1 MKQFRGY
8 LCSAHLL
15 LHVLFFLISS
25 FFLSRFV
32 GCSRPVF
39 FPFFLIFIFF
49 AGRLL
54 LFFVVARSFFLFF
67 FLEPKK
73 ISSVV
78 FSFSFLLRDR
88 VGVSCSELRCIN
100 VWCNEVFDFV
110 FFIWWLILLLLKICR
125 VSRWGF
131 FFLFC
136 SSTRTT
142 FSTSFCGSFCS
153 WCRAAAPPTGG
164 CSPLDGTPFPGTVET
179 KKKKLGK
186 NSVHGWLQKPGPLEI
201 HWCFLSCA
209 TVRCF
214 ELQKKK
220 TSEDVAT
227 SIVPWTG
234 FLMRRDSSAA

>member
-1 MKQFRGY
+1 MLRPPPPP
-8 LCSAHLL
+8 CS
-15 LHVLFFLISS
+15 FFFNF
-25 FFLSRFV
+25 FFLSLSIRWMFSACFFSFFFNIYFFLRV
-32 GCSRPVF
+32 GCCCF
-39 FPFFLIFIFF
+39 LLWLAPFFC
-49 AGRLL
+49 
-54 LFFVVARSFFLFF
+54 SFFWNQ
-67 FLEPKK
+67 KK

-179 KKKKLGK
+179 KKK
-186 NSVHGWLQKPGPLEI
+186 NSV
-201 HWCFLSCA
+201 
-209 TVRCF
+209 
-214 ELQKKK
+214 K
-220 TSEDVAT
+220 TRY
-227 SIVPWTG
+227 TG
-234 FLMRRDSSAA
+234 DFKSQDP